1 MRIARTIQAL
11 RLALGAGRVGLVP
24 TMGAFHEGHLSLM
37 RAARAECD
45 IVVVSLFVN
54 PAQFAAADDLGRYP
68 RTEEH
73 DAELAKEAGV
83 DILFVPTVEVLYPEG
98 FATWVD
104 VELQGGEAEARPGHF
119 RGVATVCLKLFN
131 IVRPDVA
138 FFGQKDAQQTAVLRR
153 MVRDL
158 NLDVHVRVLPTVRD
172 PDGLALSS
180 RNAYL
185 SDEERERA
193 LALPRALEAGR
204 AALAAGADPV
214 AATRQ
219 ALNGLEPE
227 YVEIV
232 ELDGARVLAA
242 AARVG
247 DARLIDNIVLEGE
260 LR

>member
-1 MRIARTIQAL
+1 MRIARTIPAL
-11 RLALGAGRVGLVP
+11 RVALGAGRIGLVP

-45 IVVVSLFVN
+45 VVVVSLFVN
-54 PAQFAAADDLGRYP
+54 PAQFAANDDLGRYP
-68 RTEEH
+68 RTEER
-73 DAELAKEAGV
+73 DVELAAQAGV
-83 DILFVPTVEVLYPEG
+83 DVLFIPSVEELYPEG
-98 FATWVD
+98 FASWVD
-104 VELQGGEAEARPGHF
+104 VELQSGEAGARPGHF

-158 NLDVHVRVLPTVRD
+158 NLDVQLRVLPTVRD
-172 PDGLALSS
+172 RDGLALSS

-185 SDEERERA
+185 SDAEREQA
-193 LALPRALEAGR
+193 LGLPRALEAGR
-204 AALAAGADPV
+204 AALAAGGDPV
-214 AATRQ
+214 TATRQ

-227 YVEIV
+227 YVELV
-232 ELDGARVLAA
+232 ELEGARVLAA

-247 DARLIDNIVLEGE
+247 DTRLIDNVVLEGE